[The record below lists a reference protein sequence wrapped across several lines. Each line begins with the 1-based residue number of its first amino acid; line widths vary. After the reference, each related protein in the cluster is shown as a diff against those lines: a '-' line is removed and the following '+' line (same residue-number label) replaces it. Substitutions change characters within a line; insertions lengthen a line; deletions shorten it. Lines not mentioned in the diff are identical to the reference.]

1 MRSILFCALALL
13 SLGMSQAKTAAQVEG
28 GDIRFVPMKNTP
40 QSEGMY
46 VGIALPRDGD
56 VVSSNPVWIQLQI
69 NGYPLGM
76 GSQFDRQDEIA
87 VSELGQTVHV
97 VIDNRPYIAVN
108 GPPLD
113 PFYKDGFYYDSSYKF
128 ELPYGLSKGEHVI
141 RVFPAR
147 SYGES
152 LKGEK
157 MFAVQ
162 TFYLGQKVE
171 NSKVDLSGPYLTYNE
186 PSDLLYLTTEKPV
199 LLDFYVTN
207 ISLSSDGY
215 KIKATVD
222 KSTERMITSWQPY
235 YIYGLTKGKHTLR
248 LQLVDERG
256 RQVPGE
262 FNDVTRTFTVH

>member
-1 MRSILFCALALL
+1 MGISVP
-13 SLGMSQAKTAAQVEG
+13 KEG
-28 GDIRFVPMKNTP
+28 EV
-40 QSEGMY
+40 
-46 VGIALPRDGD
+46 IA
-56 VVSSNPVWIQLQI
+56 SNPVWIQLQV

-87 VSELGQTVHV
+87 VSELGQTMHI

-128 ELPYGLSKGEHVI
+128 ELPYSLSRGEHVI

-162 TFYLGQKVE
+162 TFYVGQRIE
-171 NSKVDLSGPYLTYNE
+171 NPNIDLKAPYLTYNE
-186 PSDLLYLTTEKPV
+186 PSDLLYLTAQKPV
-199 LLDFYVTN
+199 LLDFFITNVT
-207 ISLSSDGY
+207 LSSDGY
-215 KIKATVD
+215 QVKATLD
-222 KSTERMITSWQPY
+222 KSTERMISTWEPY
-235 YIYGLTKGKHTLR
+235 YIYGLGKGKHTLR

-256 RQVPGE
+256 RQVSGE
-262 FNDVTRTFTVH
+262 FNDVTRSFTVH